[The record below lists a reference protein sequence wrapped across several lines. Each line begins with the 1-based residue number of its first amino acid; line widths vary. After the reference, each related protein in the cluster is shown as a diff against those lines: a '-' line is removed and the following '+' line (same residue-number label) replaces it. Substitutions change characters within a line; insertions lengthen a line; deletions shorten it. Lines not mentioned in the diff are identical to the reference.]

1 MYVQLILF
9 NEINKTVNKT
19 VSSLYTDSS
28 SV

>member
-19 VSSLYTDSS
+19 VSDLYTDS
-28 SV
+28 

>member
-19 VSSLYTDSS
+19 VSALYTDSS
-28 SV
+28 SI